1 MPFKSHK
8 YNNFYGEYKIGNG
21 TRIGSYCDIAGEIG
35 KNCIIQSCVFIPKG
49 ITIKDNV
56 FIGPGVIFANDKHP
70 PSNNLSETLVEKGA
84 VIGAGAVILPGI
96 IIGEGSVVGAG
107 AVVTKSV
114 PRLTTVVGNPAKKM
128 YV

>member
-70 PSNNLSETLVEKGA
+70 PSDNLSETLVEKGA

-96 IIGEGSVVGAG
+96 IIEEGAIIGAG
-107 AVVTKSV
+107 AVVTKDV
-114 PRLTTVVGNPAKKM
+114 PRGETVVGNPARNIHI
-128 YV
+128 